1 MNLAIIPVFN
11 HSLIKCRLKQLT
23 AVAVMALVSVSSAA
37 EECNLHTQAGLR
49 VTPAAL
55 EFFDNG
61 KSVYRIADQR
71 YLVVD
76 GQQLNLSGAQQ
87 TLVSEYDKQVR
98 ALVPEVES
106 IALEGIDLAIEG
118 AGLVFDG
125 LLGERN
131 KVSVQLRNEL
141 QHLKGDVRRYFDS
154 EILSFNRNDKDHS
167 DLFGKYF
174 ETRVERIVET
184 SVQDSIG
191 AILIA
196 VGKEML
202 SSGGNMEAFEARMD
216 RFGRDIEA
224 QMRAKAVRME
234 ARGMELCR
242 AATAVNAIEE
252 QLRQSVPDIQQFDL
266 IQVHSGEATTGK
278 RI

>member
-1 MNLAIIPVFN
+1 MNSGLTRHRIKQSLA
-11 HSLIKCRLKQLT
+11 LL
-23 AVAVMALVSVSSAA
+23 AVVCMPGMAEAKEA
-37 EECNLHTQAGLR
+37 CNLQTQAGLR
-49 VTPAAL
+49 ITPASL
-55 EFFDNG
+55 EFFEDG
-61 KSVYRIADQR
+61 KAVYRITEQR

-76 GQQLNLSGAQQ
+76 GKQLPLSRAQQ
-87 TLVSEYDKQVR
+87 SLVGEYDRQVR

-106 IALEGIDLAIEG
+106 IALEGIDLAIDG
-118 AGLVFDG
+118 VSLVFDG

-141 QHLKGDVRRYFDS
+141 QHLKGDVRRYFDNGV
-154 EILSFNRNDKDHS
+154 LTFNRDDQDQS

-191 AILIA
+191 AIMIA
-196 VGKEML
+196 IGKEVVG
-202 SSGGNMEAFEARMD
+202 SGGNMDAFEARME
-216 RFGRDIEA
+216 RFGQDIEM
-224 QMRAKAVRME
+224 QMREKAVRME

-252 QLRQSVPDIQQFDL
+252 QLRQSVPDMKQFDL
-266 IQVHSGEATTGK
+266 IQMSAADAAADK
-278 RI
+278 KI